1 MRALGIVPARRGST
15 RLPDKNVLQLGGKPL
30 AQRVLETALAA
41 HRLTKVVVTSDD
53 ERVLDLARAH
63 GGSLVLRR
71 PAVLATADAPP
82 IAYVRHALQAVEEG
96 GEAPFEA
103 VVILQPSS
111 PLTLPEDVDRTLELL
126 ERTGADTAVTVVR
139 LAHDLHPAKF
149 KVLQGDRLLPYL
161 EAEGGR
167 MAASELPPVY
177 VRNGSV
183 YATRRRVIEAGAI
196 IGEDCRGLEMSR
208 LRSVDINDGFD
219 FAFAEWLCAHTE
231 GAETATATPRER

>member
-1 MRALGIVPARRGST
+1 V
-15 RLPDKNVLQLGGKPL
+15 QH
-30 AQRVLETALAA
+30 VLETALAA
-41 HRLTKVVVTSDD
+41 RRLAKVIVTSDD
-53 ERVLDLARAH
+53 ERVLDLARVL

-71 PAVLATADAPP
+71 PDDLATADSPP
-82 IAYVRHALQAVEEG
+82 IAYVRHALRAAEES

-111 PLTLPEDVDRTLELL
+111 PLTLPEDVDATVDLL

-139 LAHDLHPAKF
+139 LAHDLHPAKL

-161 EAEGGR
+161 ETEGGR

-183 YATRRRVIEAGAI
+183 YATRRRVLDAGAI
-196 IGEDCRGLEMSR
+196 IGEDCRGLEMPR
-208 LRSVDINDGFD
+208 LRSVDINDSFD
-219 FAFAEWLCAHTE
+219 FAFAEWLCAHS
-231 GAETATATPRER
+231 GAKKHATAAFPSRER